1 MKKTEQYLK
10 KISIIIPVY
19 NEEENIQKLLPRLTT
34 ATESIP
40 CEIIVVDG
48 GSTDRTAERATALGA
63 TVLRSPKKGRAH
75 QMNHG
80 YENST
85 GDILYFVHADTL
97 PPLSFVADIQ
107 AALAEGYPLGCYRF
121 EFNSPRK
128 ILKLNAYFTR
138 FDKMWCRGGD
148 QTLFV
153 TRELFAELKG
163 YCSKH
168 YIMEEYDF
176 IARARKNHP
185 FKIMPKAVLVS
196 ARKYETNGY
205 LKVQVANLIVFNMYR
220 FGVSQEKMLKFYRSM
235 LFND

>member
-1 MKKTEQYLK
+1 MK

-19 NEEENIQKLLPRLTT
+19 NEEENIQKLLPRLID
-34 ATESIP
+34 ATGSISR
-40 CEIIVVDG
+40 EIIVVDG
-48 GSTDRTAERATALGA
+48 GSTDRTAERATSLGA

-85 GDILYFVHADTL
+85 GDLLYFVHADTL
-97 PPLSFVADIQ
+97 PPLSFVEDIR

-121 EFNSPRK
+121 EFDSPRK
-128 ILKLNAYFTR
+128 LLKVNAYFTR

-148 QTLFV
+148 QTLYV
-153 TRELFAELKG
+153 TRSLFKELKG
-163 YCSKH
+163 YCTKH

-176 IARARKNHP
+176 IARARKENT
-185 FKIMPKAVLVS
+185 FKIMPKSVLVS
-196 ARKYETNGY
+196 ARKYENNGY
-205 LKVQVANLIVFNMYR
+205 LKVQVANLVVFNMYR
-220 FGVSQEKMLKFYRSM
+220 LGVSQEKMMKFYRSM

>member
-1 MKKTEQYLK
+1 MK

-19 NEEENIQKLLPRLTT
+19 NEEKNIQKLLPRLLA
-34 ATESIP
+34 ATKSISH
-40 CEIIVVDG
+40 EIIVVDG
-48 GSTDRTAERATALGA
+48 GSTDRTADRATALGA

-97 PPLSFVADIQ
+97 PPLSFVEDIR

-121 EFNSPRK
+121 EFDSPRK
-128 ILKLNAYFTR
+128 ILKINAYFTR

-148 QTLFV
+148 QTLYV
-153 TRELFAELKG
+153 TRTLFKELKG

-176 IARARKNHP
+176 IARARKQHP
-185 FKIMPKAVLVS
+185 FKIMAKAVLVS
-196 ARKYETNGY
+196 ARKYEDNGY
-205 LKVQVANLIVFNMYR
+205 LKVQFANLIVFNMYR
-220 FGVSQEKMLKFYRSM
+220 LGFSQEKMVNFYRSM
-235 LFND
+235 LFK

>member
-1 MKKTEQYLK
+1 ME

-19 NEEENIQKLLPRLTT
+19 NEEENIQKLLPLLIDAT
-34 ATESIP
+34 ASIP
-40 CEIIVVDG
+40 REIIVVDG

-97 PPLSFVADIQ
+97 PPLSFVADIR

-121 EFNSPRK
+121 EFDSPRK
-128 ILKLNAYFTR
+128 ILKINAYFTR

-148 QTLFV
+148 QTLYV
-153 TRELFAELKG
+153 TRSLFKELKG

-176 IARARKNHP
+176 IARARKENR
-185 FKIMPKAVLVS
+185 FKIMPKSVLVS
-196 ARKYETNGY
+196 ARKYENNGY
-205 LKVQVANLIVFNMYR
+205 LKVQFANLMVFNMYR
-220 FGVSQEKMLKFYRSM
+220 LGFSQEKMMKFYRSM
-235 LFND
+235 LFKE

>member
-1 MKKTEQYLK
+1 ME

-19 NEEENIQKLLPRLTT
+19 NEEENIQKLLPRLID
-34 ATESIP
+34 ATKSIP
-40 CEIIVVDG
+40 REIIVVDG

-63 TVLRSPKKGRAH
+63 TVLHAPKKGRAH

-85 GDILYFVHADTL
+85 GDILYFVHADTM

-121 EFNSPRK
+121 EFDSPRK
-128 ILKLNAYFTR
+128 LLKVNAYFTR

-148 QTLFV
+148 QTLYV
-153 TRELFAELKG
+153 TRSLFKELKG

-176 IARARKNHP
+176 IARARKQNP

-196 ARKYETNGY
+196 ARKYENNGY
-205 LKVQVANLIVFNMYR
+205 LKVQFANLIVFNMYR
-220 FGVSQEKMLKFYRSM
+220 LGYSQEKMLKFYRSM
-235 LFND
+235 LFKD

>member
-1 MKKTEQYLK
+1 MK

-19 NEEENIQKLLPRLTT
+19 NEEKNIQKLLPRLLA
-34 ATESIP
+34 ATKSISH
-40 CEIIVVDG
+40 EIIVVDG
-48 GSTDRTAERATALGA
+48 GSTDRTADRATALGA

-97 PPLSFVADIQ
+97 PPLSFVEDIR

-121 EFNSPRK
+121 EFDSPRK
-128 ILKLNAYFTR
+128 ILKINAYFTR

-148 QTLFV
+148 QTLYV
-153 TRELFAELKG
+153 TRTLFKELKG

-176 IARARKNHP
+176 IARARKQHP
-185 FKIMPKAVLVS
+185 FKIMAKAVLVS
-196 ARKYETNGY
+196 ARKYEDNGY
-205 LKVQVANLIVFNMYR
+205 LKVQFANLIVFNMYR
-220 FGVSQEKMLKFYRSM
+220 LGFSQEQMVNFYRSM
-235 LFND
+235 LFK

>member
-1 MKKTEQYLK
+1 MK

-19 NEEENIQKLLPRLTT
+19 NEEENIQKLLPRLID

-40 CEIIVVDG
+40 REILVVDG
-48 GSTDRTAERATALGA
+48 GSTDRTTERATALGA

-80 YENST
+80 YENSI
-85 GDILYFVHADTL
+85 GDLLYFVHADTL
-97 PPLSFVADIQ
+97 PPLSFVEDIR

-121 EFNSPRK
+121 EFDSPRK
-128 ILKLNAYFTR
+128 LLKLNAYFTR

-148 QTLFV
+148 QTLYV
-153 TRELFAELKG
+153 TRSLFKKLEG

-176 IARARKNHP
+176 IARARKENA
-185 FKIMPKAVLVS
+185 FKIMPKSVLVS
-196 ARKYETNGY
+196 ARKYEYNGY
-205 LKVQVANLIVFNMYR
+205 LKVQVANLVVFNMYR
-220 FGVSQEKMLKFYRSM
+220 FGVSQKKMLKFYRSM
-235 LFND
+235 LFKD

>member
-1 MKKTEQYLK
+1 MK

-19 NEEENIQKLLPRLTT
+19 NEEENIQKLLPRLTA
-34 ATESIP
+34 ATKSISR
-40 CEIIVVDG
+40 EIIVVDG
-48 GSTDRTAERATALGA
+48 GSTDRTVERATALGA
-63 TVLRSPKKGRAH
+63 TVLRAPKKGRAH

-85 GDILYFVHADTL
+85 GDVLYFVHADTL
-97 PPLSFVADIQ
+97 PPESFVADIR

-128 ILKLNAYFTR
+128 LLKVNAYFTR

-153 TRELFAELKG
+153 TRTLFKELEG

-168 YIMEEYDF
+168 FIMEEYDF
-176 IARARKNHP
+176 IARARKKNR
-185 FKIMPKAVLVS
+185 FKIIPKAVLVS
-196 ARKYETNGY
+196 ARKYEDNGY

-220 FGVSQEKMLKFYRSM
+220 LGFSQEKMMKFYRSM
-235 LFND
+235 LFKD